1 MQGRTRLVQFPRPE
15 SDSSTITFE
24 GNQAIVE
31 KIIAAIEAFVDER
44 ENQVTEF
51 LEVAPEKHRLL
62 IGRGGET
69 KRGLESQFKVGI
81 DIPRITQQGP
91 ARSQVKVTGQA
102 NDVAKAKAHI
112 QELVKDQEGET
123 IQVPRHL
130 HQSISDSGRF
140 FRRLNNDYKVKVEH
154 AGQQP
159 PIKRAG
165 TPGRRTNGAALPLI
179 TDEPDSG
186 DSHTWE
192 VVEEEEGEIPWILR
206 GSAENI
212 EKARAALEKAIHR
225 AQSTSQDKAATGYLV
240 LPDPSAYRFVIGSK
254 GAQID
259 SIRRQTGCKIDVPK
273 DQTKGKA
280 IEITGTRDGVEH
292 AKDIILD
299 VVENGGNSNRRE
311 S

>member
-1 MQGRTRLVQFPRPE
+1 MQFPRPE

-24 GNQAIVE
+24 GDQIIVE
-31 KIIAAIEAFVDER
+31 KIIAAIQKFVDER
-44 ENQVTEF
+44 ENQVVEL

-69 KRGLESQFKVGI
+69 KRALESQLKVSI

-91 ARSQVKVTGQA
+91 ARTQVKVTGQTG
-102 NDVAKAKAHI
+102 DVAKAKAHI
-112 QELVKDQEGET
+112 RELVKDQEGET
-123 IQVPRHL
+123 VHVPRQL
-130 HQSISDSGRF
+130 HQSISDNGRF
-140 FRRLNNDYKVKVEH
+140 FRRLNNDFKVKVDH
-154 AGQQP
+154 AGHQP
-159 PIKRAG
+159 PTKRTG
-165 TPGRRTNGAALPLI
+165 TPGPRTNGAALPLI
-179 TDEPDSG
+179 TDEPNSG

-192 VVEEEEGEIPWILR
+192 IVEEEEGEAEEGDIPWVLR

-212 EKARAALEKAIHR
+212 EKARAALEKAIQR
-225 AQSTSQDKAATGYLV
+225 AQTNSQEKAATGYLV
-240 LPDPSAYRFVIGSK
+240 LPDPSAYRFVIGSE

-299 VVENGGNSNRRE
+299 VIENGGSSNRRE